1 MENEEVITDS
11 LQFISIICDIEDVF
25 DLELPNEYLS
35 GDKLVYFND
44 YISLVQRIK
53 EDDIENV

>member
-1 MENEEVITDS
+1 MENEEVIMDS

-25 DLELPNEYLS
+25 DLELPNKYLS

-44 YISLVQRIK
+44 YISCRK
-53 EDDIENV
+53 N